1 MPSPAEN
8 IPYEPDLVNTSEGR
22 IKGTNMTT
30 MIESARNGKVLE
42 TVSRT
47 AELEGVDVSKLIEGL
62 SDGTIVIPANSTH
75 DVRRPIAIG
84 RGMTIKINAN
94 IGSSEDLESAEAELE
109 KLQVAVS
116 HGAHT
121 VMDLSTGP
129 EWRKI
134 LAGIMKM
141 SPIPIGTVPLY
152 KVFGEA
158 MRDGRDVSDV
168 SEDEIFSAVEDHC
181 RMGVDY
187 LTLHCGVTERA
198 LTLLKKQGRKLGIV
212 SRGGSLLAEWME
224 KRGKENP
231 LYEHFDRLI
240 EILHEYDATFSL
252 GDGLRPGCLA
262 DASDQA
268 QIEELI
274 SLGELQKLS
283 HDAGVQ
289 VMIEGP
295 GHVQMDKI
303 AENIRM
309 QKSLCNNAPFY
320 VLGPIVTD
328 IAPGYDHITSAI
340 GGAMA
345 AWYGADFLC
354 YVTPAEH
361 LRLPNA
367 DDVKIG
373 VISARIAAHAA
384 DIARGIEGSM
394 ESDNLMAEAR
404 NDFNWDKQ
412 YDLAMDPLTARK
424 ERNEAL
430 PSDNDVCSMCG
441 HLCALKTNKRAF
453 ENKLEEK

>member
-1 MPSPAEN
+1 M
-8 IPYEPDLVNTSEGR
+8 NTLIEAAKQGR
-22 IKGTNMTT
+22 ILDIVK
-30 MIESARNGKVLE
+30 
-42 TVSRT
+42 RT
-47 AELEGVDVSKLIEGL
+47 AELEGVEADRLIEGL
-62 SDGTIVIPANSTH
+62 ADGTIVIPANNTH
-75 DVRRPIAIG
+75 DIRKPVAIG
-84 RGMTIKINAN
+84 RGMKIKINAN
-94 IGSSEDLESAEAELE
+94 IGSSADLESADAELE
-109 KLQVAVS
+109 KLKVAVAF
-116 HGAHT
+116 GADT
-121 VMDLSTGP
+121 VMDLSTGSQ
-129 EWRKI
+129 WKSI
-134 LAGIMKM
+134 LSRIMDR
-141 SPIPIGTVPLY
+141 SPVPIGTVPVY
-152 KVFGEA
+152 QVFGTA
-158 MRDGRDVSDV
+158 MREGRDVSDV
-168 SEDEIFSAVEDHC
+168 SEEEIFSAVEDHC
-181 RMGVDY
+181 RAGVDY

-198 LTLLKKQGRKLGIV
+198 LNLLKTQGRKLGIV
-212 SRGGSLLAEWME
+212 SRGGSLMAEWME
-224 KRGKENP
+224 KRGRENP

-240 EILHEYDATFSL
+240 EILHEYDTTFSL

-289 VMIEGP
+289 VMVEGP

-340 GGAMA
+340 GGALA

-367 DDVKIG
+367 EDVKTG

-384 DIARGIEGSM
+384 DIARGIKGAAEP
-394 ESDNLMAEAR
+394 DNLMAEAR
-404 NDFNWDKQ
+404 ADFNWDAQ
-412 YDLAMDPLTARK
+412 YELSMDPLTARK
-424 ERNEAL
+424 ERDDAL
-430 PSDNDVCSMCG
+430 PSDSDVCSMCG
-441 HLCALKTNKRAF
+441 HLCALKTTKRAF
-453 ENKLEEK
+453 ETDQEKLKE

>member
-1 MPSPAEN
+1 
-8 IPYEPDLVNTSEGR
+8 
-22 IKGTNMTT
+22 MTT
-30 MIESARNGKVLE
+30 VIEAAKNGEALE
-42 TVSRT
+42 IVSRT
-47 AELEGVDVSKLIEGL
+47 AEIEGVDVAILRSGL
-62 SDGTIVIPANSTH
+62 ADGTIVIPANNTH
-75 DVRRPIAIG
+75 DIRRPIAIG
-84 RGMTIKINAN
+84 RDMTIKINAN

-129 EWRKI
+129 QWKSI
-134 LAGIMKM
+134 LARIMKL
-141 SPIPIGTVPLY
+141 SPVPIGTVPLY
-152 KVFGEA
+152 QVFGGA
-158 MRDGRDVSDV
+158 MREGRDVSDV
-168 SEDEIFSAVEDHC
+168 SEEEIFSAVEDHC

-187 LTLHCGVTERA
+187 LTLHCGVTKRA
-198 LTLLKKQGRKLGIV
+198 LSLLKKQGRKLGIV

-240 EILHEYDATFSL
+240 EILHEYDVTFSL

-303 AENIRM
+303 AENIRI

-340 GGAMA
+340 GGALA

-361 LRLPNA
+361 LRLPDA
-367 DDVKIG
+367 DDVKTG
-373 VISARIAAHAA
+373 VIAARIAAHAA
-384 DIARGIEGSM
+384 DIARGIKGAM
-394 ESDNLMAEAR
+394 EPDNLMAEAR
-404 NDFNWDKQ
+404 NNFNWDAQ
-412 YDLAMDPLTARK
+412 YELAMDPLTARK
-424 ERNEAL
+424 ERDEAL
-430 PSDNDVCSMCG
+430 PSDSDVCSMCG
-441 HLCALKTNKRAF
+441 HLCALKTSKRAF
-453 ENKLEEK
+453 EKDQEK

>member
-1 MPSPAEN
+1 M
-8 IPYEPDLVNTSEGR
+8 NTV
-22 IKGTNMTT
+22 
-30 MIESARNGKVLE
+30 IEAAKNGKALE
-42 TVSRT
+42 IVGRT
-47 AELEGVDVSKLIEGL
+47 AGLEGVETARLIDGL
-62 SDGTIVIPANSTH
+62 ADGTIVIPANRTH
-75 DVRRPIAIG
+75 DILRPIAIG

-109 KLQVAVS
+109 KLQIAVS
-116 HGAHT
+116 YGAHT

-129 EWRKI
+129 QWRSI
-134 LAGIMKM
+134 LTRIMEM
-141 SPIPIGTVPLY
+141 SPVPIGTVPLY
-152 KVFGEA
+152 QVFGEA
-158 MRDGRDVSDV
+158 MRSERDVSDV

-198 LTLLKKQGRKLGIV
+198 LRLLKNQGRKLGIV

-240 EILHEYDATFSL
+240 EILHEYDVTFSL

-283 HDAGVQ
+283 HNAGVQ

-328 IAPGYDHITSAI
+328 IAPGYDHITAAI

-361 LRLPNA
+361 LRLPDA
-367 DDVKIG
+367 DDVRTG

-384 DIARGIEGSM
+384 DIARGIKGAM
-394 ESDNLMAEAR
+394 EPDNLMAEAR
-404 NDFNWDKQ
+404 NNFNWDAQ
-412 YDLAMDPLTARK
+412 YELAMDPLTARK

-441 HLCALKTNKRAF
+441 HLCALKTTKRAF
-453 ENKLEEK
+453 EKNQEKRRK

>member
-1 MPSPAEN
+1 
-8 IPYEPDLVNTSEGR
+8 
-22 IKGTNMTT
+22 
-30 MIESARNGKVLE
+30 MIEAAKTGKALE
-42 TVSRT
+42 IVTRT
-47 AELEGVDVSKLIEGL
+47 AELEGVHVSRLIEGL
-62 SDGTIVIPANSTH
+62 TEGTIVIPANNIH
-75 DVRRPIAIG
+75 DISKPVAIG
-84 RGMTIKINAN
+84 SGMTIKINAN
-94 IGSSEDLESAEAELE
+94 IGSSGDIESTEVELE
-109 KLQVAVS
+109 KLKVAVAF
-116 HGAHT
+116 GAHT
-121 VMDLSTGP
+121 VMDLSTGSLW
-129 EWRKI
+129 ETI
-134 LAGIMKM
+134 LGRIMER
-141 SPIPIGTVPLY
+141 SPVPIGTVPLY
-152 KVFGEA
+152 QVFGKAIRE
-158 MRDGRDVSDV
+158 GKDVSDIT
-168 SEDEIFSAVEDHC
+168 EEEIFSAVENHC

-198 LTLLKKQGRKLGIV
+198 LQLLKAQGRKLGIV

-240 EILHEYDATFSL
+240 EILHEYDVTFSL
-252 GDGLRPGCLA
+252 GDGLRPGCIV

-274 SLGELQKLS
+274 SLGELQKRS

-295 GHVQMDKI
+295 GHVQLDKI
-303 AENIRM
+303 AENIKM

-340 GGAMA
+340 GGALA
-345 AWYGADFLC
+345 GWFGADFLC

-361 LRLPNA
+361 LRLPNV
-367 DDVKIG
+367 DDVKTG

-384 DIARGIEGSM
+384 DIARGTRGAIEP
-394 ESDNLMAEAR
+394 DILMAEAR
-404 NDFNWDKQ
+404 DNFDWEAQ

-430 PSDNDVCSMCG
+430 PSDSDVCSMCG
-441 HLCALKTNKRAF
+441 HLCALKTTRRAF
-453 ENKLEEK
+453 KKNREKRKS